1 MVSVKGKSM
10 SKIEKLMTVVNMN
23 VFEERLRQNDLWGH
37 QRHNYGAWLAI
48 LVEEVGEVA
57 QAMQK
62 GMVSQKKTDS
72 EDLYKE
78 LIQVA
83 AVASAIAEQV
93 WEEGERD
100 EQGN

>member
-1 MVSVKGKSM
+1 MKVIYDDVMVE
-10 SKIEKLMTVVNMN
+10 INNN
-23 VFEERLRQNDLWGH
+23 VLLERIRQNEKWGH

-57 QAMQK
+57 QAMQS
-62 GMVSQKKTDS
+62 GMVSQKQTDA
-72 EDLYKE
+72 DNLYTE

-93 WEEGERD
+93 REEDGY
-100 EQGN
+100 